1 MIAQVF
7 RLPSP
12 PQGVEGSP
20 DTQQFAQDAAKR
32 QRDVEG
38 CEGILIMASRATGET
53 LAVTLWRDEAAMKA
67 GSGYQSEE
75 IEEARRRNEAIQV
88 PSPELYEVFAHA

>member
-7 RLPSP
+7 RMPSP

-20 DTQQFAQDAAKR
+20 ETQQFAQDAAKR

-38 CEGILIMASRATGET
+38 CEGIFIMANRATGET
-53 LAVTLWRDEAAMKA
+53 LAVTLWRDEAAMQA
-67 GSGYQSEE
+67 GSGYQSDE
-75 IEEARRRNEAIQV
+75 IAEAKKLNASMQV
-88 PSPELYEVFAHA
+88 PSPEVYEVFANA

>member
-7 RLPSP
+7 RFPSP

-20 DTQQFAQDAAKR
+20 ETQQFAQDAAKR

-38 CEGILIMASRATGET
+38 CEGIFMMANRSSGET
-53 LAVTLWRDEAAMKA
+53 LAVTLWRDEAAMRA
-67 GSGYQSEE
+67 GTGYQSDE
-75 IEEARRRNEAIQV
+75 IAEAKKLNPDMQV
-88 PSPELYEVFAHA
+88 PTPEVYEVFARA